1 MWKRPL
7 GKQCGTDYYL
17 TELHGLSCN
26 GGNCA
31 ERALWKSSHVYAP
44 EHQSLFCQVT
54 GLGCTV
60 KGLESIKTGHW
71 NMPRMLALNYR
82 ENIDTEPNHHVRYRN
97 HTRTDSTP
105 CEATQEEV

>member
-31 ERALWKSSHVYAP
+31 KRHCVNPHMFTPRNIKGFFVKLQALAALSK
-44 EHQSLFCQVT
+44 
-54 GLGCTV
+54 
-60 KGLESIKTGHW
+60 
-71 NMPRMLALNYR
+71 ALNPLRRAIGICR
-82 ENIDTEPNHHVRYRN
+82 E
-97 HTRTDSTP
+97 
-105 CEATQEEV
+105 C